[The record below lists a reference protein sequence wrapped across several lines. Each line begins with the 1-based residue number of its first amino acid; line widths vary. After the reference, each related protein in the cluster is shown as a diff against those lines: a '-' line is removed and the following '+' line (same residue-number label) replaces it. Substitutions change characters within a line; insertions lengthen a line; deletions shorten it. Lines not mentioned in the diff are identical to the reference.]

1 MKASL
6 RLEFLKDFIKLVI
19 PEYRE
24 MLAEIEKGG
33 GHFHLSS
40 DINLAI
46 ERLKVENY
54 PELYRDEIK
63 LNKMTLLAAM
73 PADQINSVLRE
84 LDALEGEDRL
94 VAHEEFVTQLA
105 NNSLEFLNSIPVSKE
120 DIESAKQLFETLDPN
135 EQQQAIRQA
144 QIALSAFI
152 PTFYQVMT
160 VMVHG
165 RKLTNLVKAAES
177 GDDEAFCLAVQMD
190 KRILSLDYFRDRRN
204 RAELNQEVDFLKS
217 LNYRLTNPLL
227 RGKIRY
233 KTLWLTFAVLDASNY
248 LDGSL
253 KHSELLDFCEEVGVV
268 GFDNRIQDESALGK
282 RLREYR
288 GFQKINQTSR
298 H

>member
-1 MKASL
+1 
-6 RLEFLKDFIKLVI
+6 
-19 PEYRE
+19 
-24 MLAEIEKGG
+24 MLSEIEKNG
-33 GHFHLSS
+33 GHFHIPPDVNQLI
-40 DINLAI
+40 D
-46 ERLKVENY
+46 RLKVDNY
-54 PELYRDEIK
+54 PELYRDEER
-63 LNKMTLLAAM
+63 LNKMVLLAAM
-73 PADQINSVLRE
+73 PADQINSVLKE
-84 LDALEGEDRL
+84 LTALEG
-94 VAHEEFVTQLA
+94 VARVSAQEEFVRQIASTNLDI
-105 NNSLEFLNSIPVSKE
+105 LTSIPVDKE
-120 DIESAKQLFETLDPN
+120 ETEAAKQLFESLEP
-135 EQQQAIRQA
+135 EQQQQAIQQA

-165 RKLTNLVKAAES
+165 RKLTDLVRAAES

-233 KTLWLTFAVLDASNY
+233 KTLWLTFAVLDASNH

-288 GFQKINQTSR
+288 SFQKINQTSR